1 MFIDQYF
8 NDLNGRISF
17 TREQGSNFAKQ
28 IADDFNPLHDAD
40 AKRFCIPGDL
50 LFSIILSKY
59 GLSRHMEFVF
69 SGMVVEGRE
78 LVLPE
83 AGPELHIHDMDDRQY
98 LTILRSGENSR
109 DGELIK
115 NLIRDYV
122 AFSGHTFPHIL
133 VPLLAEQDM
142 MINPDRPMVMY
153 QSMTIDLDTL
163 DIKTPALEIDH
174 NELEIN
180 GKRGNVQ
187 LAFNLLEAGTIIGRG
202 KKHMLLSGLR
212 AYDQAAMEGA
222 VASFNERKKVF
233 FSQ

>member
-1 MFIDQYF
+1 MFLDQYF
-8 NDLNGRISF
+8 NDLDGYISF

-50 LFSIILSKY
+50 MFSIILSKY
-59 GLSRHMEFVF
+59 GLSRHMEFIF
-69 SGMVVEGRE
+69 SGMVVEGTE

-83 AGPELHIHDMDDRQY
+83 AGPELQINDTADRQY
-98 LTILRSGENSR
+98 LTIHRSGANSR
-109 DGELIK
+109 DGDLID
-115 NLIRDYV
+115 NLIREYV

-133 VPLLAEQDM
+133 VPLLAEQNM
-142 MINPDRPMVMY
+142 MINPGRPMVMY
-153 QSMTIDLDTL
+153 QSMSIDLDTL
-163 DIKTPALEIDH
+163 DIGSPTLEVDH
-174 NELEIN
+174 NELEID
-180 GKRGNVQ
+180 GKRGNAR
-187 LAFNLLEAGTIIGRG
+187 LAFNLLEAGAVIGRG

-212 AYDQAAMEGA
+212 EYEQSAMEGA

>member
-8 NDLNGRISF
+8 NDLGGNISF

-50 LFSIILSKY
+50 MFSIILSKY
-59 GLSRHMEFVF
+59 GLSRHMEFIF
-69 SGMVVEGRE
+69 SGMVAEGTE

-83 AGPELHIHDMDDRQY
+83 AGPELQINDMADRQY
-98 LTILRSGENSR
+98 LTIHRSGENSR
-109 DGELIK
+109 DGDLIN
-115 NLIRDYV
+115 NLIREYV

-133 VPLLAEQDM
+133 VPLLADQNM

-153 QSMTIDLDTL
+153 QSMSIDLDTL
-163 DIKTPALEIDH
+163 DIRSPTLEVDH
-174 NELEIN
+174 NELEID
-180 GKRGNVQ
+180 GKRGNARLV
-187 LAFNLLEAGTIIGRG
+187 FNLLEAGTVVGRG

-212 AYDQAAMEGA
+212 EYEQSAMEGA
-222 VASFNERKKVF
+222 VESFNERKKVF